1 MTLVDV
7 KKFLK
12 HRKEQL
18 GEDKTAD
25 RQGKQ
30 RPVVYAASHV
40 DDIQRLHRPR
50 KGEESY
56 QQFRRFDES
65 GLHFTDDA
73 RTSTF
78 FRQLA
83 DVMEDSEDNAQSRR
97 QAAEDKAKWALFE
110 QYGPELI
117 EFLTDRRGR
126 FKRQFDKVFIT

>member
-1 MTLVDV
+1 MTLADV

-12 HRKEQL
+12 RRKEQL
-18 GEDKTAD
+18 GDDKTSD
-25 RQGKQ
+25 GQRKQ
-30 RPVVYAASHV
+30 RPVVYAACHV
-40 DDIQRLHRPR
+40 DDIQTLHRPR

-56 QQFRRFDES
+56 QPLRRFDES

-83 DVMEDSEDNAQSRR
+83 DVMEDGENTNQSRH
-97 QAAEDKAKWALFE
+97 QTAEDKAKWALFE